1 MSDPTERSAVIP
13 EDLPETGLESPVAE
27 PGPTD
32 APLADVESAPAL
44 QPREGDGG
52 MLT

>member
-1 MSDPTERSAVIP
+1 MSDPTERDSVVP
-13 EDLPETGLESPVAE
+13 DDLPDTGLESPVSE
-27 PGPTD
+27 PEQTD
-32 APLADVESAPAL
+32 APRTDVASAPAL